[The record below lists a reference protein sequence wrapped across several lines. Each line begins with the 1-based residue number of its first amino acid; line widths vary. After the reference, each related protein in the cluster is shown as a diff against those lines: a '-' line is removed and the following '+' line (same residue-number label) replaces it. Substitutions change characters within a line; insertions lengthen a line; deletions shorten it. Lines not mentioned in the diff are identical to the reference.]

1 MIKSLNHITDRLY
14 EVELLEPEIEQ
25 REPIIVGFLFNKM
38 LNKERL
44 NSITFS
50 SKNFVTLTSMEN
62 MKWTFTLSTRVGRQK
77 FARVNL
83 SKRREQRKAMHLR
96 GCADKLT
103 ANATDNFFRRICF
116 NTEKKFDKREQGLFK
131 EEIEIYRNVVFLQ

>member
-50 SKNFVTLTSMEN
+50 SKKFCNVDKYREHEMHTYPLYS
-62 MKWTFTLSTRVGRQK
+62 GR
-77 FARVNL
+77 
-83 SKRREQRKAMHLR
+83 
-96 GCADKLT
+96 
-103 ANATDNFFRRICF
+103 ATEICKS
-116 NTEKKFDKREQGLFK
+116 ES
-131 EEIEIYRNVVFLQ
+131 V